1 MKCYFRDELIYL
13 FRENGYSTD
22 YLFDFSIATDLKNS
36 TWRTIYFD
44 QPDFGLS
51 REYLVKGLEEENVGH
66 YFNYMQKA
74 AVLLGADPVKAEQ
87 QLRESLNFEIKLATN
102 ALPREKRR
110 NASALYFPMTLSELS
125 QQIPLLNWTYYV
137 NHILTEDVLQ
147 VLELLKLNSKKS
159 IVYPSGNMQKKNPDS
174 FIIIFSG

>member
-1 MKCYFRDELIYL
+1 MIYL
-13 FRENGYSTD
+13 FRESGYSTD

-66 YFNYMQKA
+66 YFNYMKKA
-74 AVLLGADPVKAEQ
+74 AILLGADPARAEQ
-87 QLRESLNFEIKLATN
+87 ELRESLNFEIKLATN

-110 NASALYFPMTLSELS
+110 NASALYFPMTLTELS
-125 QQIPLLNWTYYV
+125 QQIPLHNWTTYV
-137 NHILTEDVLQ
+137 NKILTEDVLQ
-147 VLELLKLNSKKS
+147 VQNFEYYCCSKTNQISLLILC
-159 IVYPSGNMQKKNPDS
+159 
-174 FIIIFSG
+174 